1 MRAMVLGVAGFLTL
15 VLVFA
20 SELPG
25 WWMDPAGSPRPA
37 LANQNDDDD
46 DDDRARRTSVR
57 RRGDGQGLA
66 SGLTRGPYLQVA
78 GPDAITIRWQ
88 TGAPT
93 RSIVRYGTSPR
104 DLPFEAE
111 EGTETTEHEVR
122 LTRLQP
128 ETRYY
133 YSVAGGTTILADGP
147 ECTFRTSPPVGAER
161 KVRIWVIGDSG
172 LPGPGQQRVQVA
184 YGAHAGGAETDVWLL
199 LGDNAY
205 STGTSKQY
213 QAGFFAP
220 FRKRLRSTV
229 VWPSRGN
236 HDEIRKGPGNDYYD
250 FFTLPRSGEAGGIP
264 SGTEAYYSFD
274 YANVHFVSLDAERLE
289 RDGESMIEWLRG
301 DLAATDQDWVIAYW
315 HHPPFS
321 KGSHDSDSDPLMTSA
336 RRRLLPVLEEGG
348 ADLVLCGHS
357 HAYERSFLLD
367 GHYGPSRSLSST
379 MILDR
384 GNGRPDGDGPYRK
397 ATYGRPAP
405 HEGTVYVVVGSSSK
419 LGGGPLRHR
428 AHAKSLNVLGSLVV
442 EISGRRLDA
451 SFVDERLRVADRF
464 AIAKGDDVTA
474 RGTRATWAPPGQ
486 STERG
491 GGQ

>member
-1 MRAMVLGVAGFLTL
+1 
-15 VLVFA
+15 
-20 SELPG
+20 
-25 WWMDPAGSPRPA
+25 
-37 LANQNDDDD
+37 
-46 DDDRARRTSVR
+46 
-57 RRGDGQGLA
+57 
-66 SGLTRGPYLQVA
+66 
-78 GPDAITIRWQ
+78 
-88 TGAPT
+88 
-93 RSIVRYGTSPR
+93 
-104 DLPFEAE
+104 
-111 EGTETTEHEVR
+111 
-122 LTRLQP
+122 
-128 ETRYY
+128 
-133 YSVAGGTTILADGP
+133 
-147 ECTFRTSPPVGAER
+147 
-161 KVRIWVIGDSG
+161 
-172 LPGPGQQRVQVA
+172 
-184 YGAHAGGAETDVWLL
+184 
-199 LGDNAY
+199 
-205 STGTSKQY
+205 
-213 QAGFFAP
+213 
-220 FRKRLRSTV
+220 
-229 VWPSRGN
+229 
-236 HDEIRKGPGNDYYD
+236 
-250 FFTLPRSGEAGGIP
+250 
-264 SGTEAYYSFD
+264 
-274 YANVHFVSLDAERLE
+274 
-289 RDGESMIEWLRG
+289 
-301 DLAATDQDWVIAYW
+301 VIAYW